1 MEVAGGTVTMTG
13 GRAGGRGG
21 YCVVFQVEEG
31 GGAAV
36 QERHRL
42 LLAEQGSQGEQEV

>member
-1 MEVAGGTVTMTG
+1 MGGQEEEEDI
-13 GRAGGRGG
+13 
-21 YCVVFQVEEG
+21 VFQVAEG
-31 GGAAV
+31 GGTAV